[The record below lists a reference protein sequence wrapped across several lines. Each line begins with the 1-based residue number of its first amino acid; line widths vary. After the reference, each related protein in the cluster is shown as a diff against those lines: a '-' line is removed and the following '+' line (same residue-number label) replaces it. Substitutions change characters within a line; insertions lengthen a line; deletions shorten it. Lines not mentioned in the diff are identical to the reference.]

1 MAQVTQDGGQS
12 SAALGGQTITYV
24 AQYVAQQIAGA
35 PDTLIESTL
44 TRVLNDFYT
53 RSTAWRDNVGPYPV
67 NANIAQADL
76 NPVDQNTRVQFVL
89 GAFMFPFN
97 QSNEPL
103 QLYPTVR
110 KFVGGIPAEPSRYY
124 MQTPDSMLLYPTPD
138 KNYGNILFVYA
149 ALVPT
154 TLAALLPDQSY
165 TQHADALIW
174 GTMSRLYLM
183 SKRPWSD
190 KELGM
195 MYEKKYRQEILLYR
209 DLANRGYGPADTG
222 FRFPP
227 FAGRSGS
234 QLLPKAVLG

>member
-1 MAQVTQDGGQS
+1 MAQVTLDGGQS

-24 AQYVAQQIAGA
+24 AQYVAQQIGGA

-53 RSTAWRDNVGPYPV
+53 RSTAWRANVGPYNV
-67 NANIAQADL
+67 VGGIDRVDL
-76 NPVDQNTRVQFVL
+76 NPVDQNTRLQFVL

-97 QSNEPL
+97 GAQDPL
-103 QLYPTVR
+103 TLFPSTRQFL
-110 KFVGGIPAEPSRYY
+110 GGTPAPPSRYY
-124 MQTPDSMLLYPTPD
+124 MQQPDQMILYPKPD
-138 KNYGNILFVYA
+138 KSYGNILFVYGS
-149 ALVPT
+149 LVPT
-154 TLAALLPDQSY
+154 SLAAILPDQSY
-165 TQHADALIW
+165 TQHVDALIW

-222 FRFPP
+222 VRFPP
-227 FAGRSGS
+227 FAG
-234 QLLPKAVLG
+234 KASAQIIPRAVG